1 MCWSF
6 FLKTGLVIPHGF
18 LPGRLTR
25 ENLSSGKKHYGF
37 LTGLAAGIGPRI
49 INKEPLA
56 CLFAPPHR
64 PCHGRSNLSNSRRPN
79 QRSPDSTH
87 INIIWGGINA
97 MHGFWSGKQL
107 LIYHREKR

>member
-1 MCWSF
+1 MIAGQSRYSMK
-6 FLKTGLVIPHGF
+6 KTG
-18 LPGRLTR
+18 RLMAQQAGY
-25 ENLSSGKKHYGF
+25 SS
-37 LTGLAAGIGPRI
+37 
-49 INKEPLA
+49 
-56 CLFAPPHR
+56 
-64 PCHGRSNLSNSRRPN
+64 SNSRRPN